1 MPINTI
7 IVTGN
12 LGNDGEQRFTPS
24 GDSIVTFSVPASSG
38 FGEKKKTAW
47 LRCTLFGKRGESVL
61 PYLKKGQL
69 VGVQGE
75 FSMDE
80 WTGKDGDKRVT
91 ACVRVADVT
100 LLGKAQESQQEAPQQ
115 TRRAAPAKAPASAP
129 RFADDDDDIPF

>member
-38 FGEKKKTAW
+38 FGDKKKTAW

-75 FSMDE
+75 FSLDE

-91 ACVRVADVT
+91 ACVRVTDVT

-115 TRRAAPAKAPASAP
+115 ARRAPAKAQGKAPA
-129 RFADDDDDIPF
+129 FAGDDDDLIPF